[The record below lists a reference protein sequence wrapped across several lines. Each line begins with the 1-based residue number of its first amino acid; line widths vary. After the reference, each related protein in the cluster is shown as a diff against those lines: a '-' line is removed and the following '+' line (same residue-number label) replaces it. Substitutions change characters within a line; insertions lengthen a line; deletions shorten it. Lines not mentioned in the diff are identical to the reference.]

1 MNAPRILI
9 ADDHEFI
16 RRGLISILLAR
27 HPDWEIVGEA
37 SNGTDAIRLAESTK
51 PDIAILDLSMPEQN
65 GLQVTEHL
73 RASVPS
79 IKTLILTMHTGE
91 QIVRNLMKAGASAY
105 MAKSDA
111 SSKLV
116 EAVERLAAGHAS
128 FASPMAVGETAD
140 PAPAQYILSARE
152 TEVLRLLASGK
163 SNKQIAAELV
173 VSVRTVESHRAHILA
188 RLGVESFGE
197 LVRIAV
203 RDGLI

>member
-73 RASVPS
+73 RAIVPS

-173 VSVRTVESHRAHILA
+173 VSVRTVESHRAHMLA

>member
-173 VSVRTVESHRAHILA
+173 VSVRTVESHRAHMLA

>member
-188 RLGVESFGE
+188 RLGVKSFGE